1 MVESARDVDLSTVP
15 DFLSAAPTEG
25 SPHQTPRPEVSIK
38 STIRICDCRP
48 HGQPS
53 PRHRSR
59 TFYLQPPRMAA
70 SQTPRREMSIESTN
84 RIFSCRPHGQP
95 ISRHTIIP
103 SRGWNRSRIFTA
115 NPSTDMPETKVPDI
129 HGQPIIWHVTMPLG
143 VPGRLLHYVGVE
155 AFVPSCN
162 ATLRGLPDQN
172 NGRRPSASRQQTTW
186 RASSAVPRLP
196 PVTAVP
202 KARAR
207 FRWNRSRVFYYV
219 ASTINLVV
227 QWSSCAVLR
236 HTRWVASPWVCD
248 RQSACRQT
256 ANSQSM
262 PEQNLNPKRIVNR
275 RILTPKTSVL
285 TVSPRKRSLVD
296 SAPIYFTV
304 HKQRSKH
311 ENKTAD

>member
-48 HGQPS
+48 HGQPR

-115 NPSTDMPETKVPDI
+115 NPSTDMPETKVPDFPRPT
-129 HGQPIIWHVTMPLG
+129 HHLTCHYASRGSRPIAPLCR
-143 VPGRLLHYVGVE
+143 GRGYLS
-155 AFVPSCN
+155 PN
-162 ATLRGLPDQN
+162 ATQPCVGSRIRTTVVVRLP
-172 NGRRPSASRQQTTW
+172 RESRPHDELVLPS
-186 RASSAVPRLP
+186 PRLP

-207 FRWNRSRVFYYV
+207 FRWNRSRIFYYV

-248 RQSACRQT
+248 RPSACRQT
-256 ANSQSM
+256 ANSQST
-262 PEQNLNPKRIVNR
+262 PEQNLNPKRIVK
-275 RILTPKTSVL
+275 P
-285 TVSPRKRSLVD
+285 
-296 SAPIYFTV
+296 
-304 HKQRSKH
+304 
-311 ENKTAD
+311 